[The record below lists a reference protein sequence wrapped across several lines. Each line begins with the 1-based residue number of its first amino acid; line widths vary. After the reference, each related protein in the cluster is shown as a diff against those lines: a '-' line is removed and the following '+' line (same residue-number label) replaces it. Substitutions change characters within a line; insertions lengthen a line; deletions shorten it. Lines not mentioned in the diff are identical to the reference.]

1 MPRAT
6 PSKSVGS
13 NSRGGTTGN
22 KRGGGTSR
30 QKARGGAERSGGT
43 SRTGKAKSTRDNK
56 AGARAGAKAVAKRSN
71 LTARKSTLPAKR
83 AGGATFGPA
92 EGKGMQGWEP
102 GRGKSGASQ
111 SSGKR

>member
-13 NSRGGTTGN
+13 NSRGGKTGN

-30 QKARGGAERSGGT
+30 QKARGASE
-43 SRTGKAKSTRDNK
+43 RTGGRKGAAKAASTRDHK
-56 AGARAGAKAVAKRSN
+56 AGVRAGGQSVAKKAN
-71 LTARKSTLPAKR
+71 LTARKSTLGAKA
-83 AGGATFGPA
+83 AGVATFGPG

-102 GRGKSGASQ
+102 GRGKTSTPRSRGQ
-111 SSGKR
+111 G